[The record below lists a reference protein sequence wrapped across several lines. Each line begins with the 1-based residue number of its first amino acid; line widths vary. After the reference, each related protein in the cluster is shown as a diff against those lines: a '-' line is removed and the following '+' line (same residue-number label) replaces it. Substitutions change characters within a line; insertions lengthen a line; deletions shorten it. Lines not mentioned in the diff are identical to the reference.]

1 MFMRIISEDG
11 VRKDL
16 RNTSTSCDSVFTH
29 IWCSYWTYQMFEWFL
44 LSSKGHNR
52 KM

>member
-16 RNTSTSCDSVFTH
+16 RNTSTSCDSVHTCK
-29 IWCSYWTYQMFEWFL
+29 WCCHWSYQIFKWFL

-52 KM
+52 K